1 MKEDYLHF
9 LWRMRFLPT
18 RNFILEDDS
27 EVEIIEFGEY
37 NENESGPDFFHAKI
51 ILEET
56 IVFGHIEFHLKGSD
70 WYKHEHQ
77 FDPAYENVILH
88 VVWNNDKQV
97 FIKDRKLPTL
107 NLSKYIG
114 QDFTLSYKK
123 NEEKGSSLPC
133 EYALET
139 VDDIYIEK
147 EKEAAIVYRMSR
159 KTRHFSLNANV
170 GFAQTLYE
178 LIAAAFGAKV
188 NKDPFLQLTK
198 EIPVVR
204 LVKMGQRKRILAIKS
219 ASGIYGV
226 SRPNETMMTKSLW
239 KKKGLHPKGA
249 PEIRVE
255 QFALFVSHFNF
266 DFGFLD
272 LSVLEFVEYLRKAF
286 ELAEK
291 DKVKYTQSFQNLI
304 IINGFVPFL
313 WWLGESR
320 GEEKWQRMAFE
331 VLENL
336 PKELNHMVRFM
347 KKAGFKIQSAYD
359 SQALLELYSLRCSR
373 KKCLTCGIG
382 NHILGR

>member
-51 ILEET
+51 ILEGT

-70 WYKHEHQ
+70 WFKHKHQ
-77 FDPAYENVILH
+77 FDQAYENVILH
-88 VVWNNDKQV
+88 VVWENDKQV

-123 NEEKGSSLPC
+123 NKENGSSLPC

-219 ASGIYGV
+219 TSGVYE
-226 SRPNETMMTKSLW
+226 SLRPNETMMTKSLW

-272 LSVLEFVEYLRKAF
+272 LSVQGFIEYIRKAF

-291 DKVKYTQSFQNLI
+291 DKVKYTQSFQNLV

-320 GEEKWQRMAFE
+320 GEEKWQRMGFE